1 MSLCLKPS
9 HNFASH
15 SEDKLNTCT
24 CLNLTTQRM
33 VCRPATSAESQH
45 QPQGHWITICSLPRA
60 SGDSN
65 AHQSEKQRWHI
76 LSFPFTSQHSS
87 SVLSLWSLPFSHT
100 GLLAGHPCATLP
112 PTKETLPSLFTQARS
127 LLPQISTWLSSLL
140 LSGLLQ
146 ISWTLWAI
154 RWLPYLILQPLPTHH
169 TYSLCVFTGLFFS
182 VVLTILWH
190 TVFICLFS
198 VSSSED
204 LWGQGLFC
212 HYSFLTA

>member
-1 MSLCLKPS
+1 MHSWLWCRKFYSSLLKSLPASKLAHQSQFSKQQSVWSFKNISKIMSLCLKPS
-9 HNFASH
+9 NNFASH

-45 QPQGHWITICSLPRA
+45 QPQGHWITICILPKA

-87 SVLSLWSLPFSHT
+87 SVLSPWSLPFSHT

-146 ISWTLWAI
+146 MSWTLWAI
-154 RWLPYLILQPLPTHH
+154 RWLPYLILQPPPIHH
-169 TYSLCVFTGLFFS
+169 T
-182 VVLTILWH
+182 
-190 TVFICLFS
+190 
-198 VSSSED
+198 
-204 LWGQGLFC
+204 
-212 HYSFLTA
+212 